1 MQENRLQMVSAEEVI
16 RIYKCLGG
24 HGIQTWL
31 TGGWGID
38 ALLGE
43 QTRPHK
49 DLDVVMLLDDVARTC
64 AILEGLGYTF
74 AYLWPENRPANDRQG
89 VETATAFVLQEPD
102 GREIDIHA
110 FLFDEQGN
118 GIPAWAEAEDFF
130 FKKEDLSG
138 KGVIAG
144 STVQCLT
151 PEMQIRCHLGYAVPE
166 KQLRDLA
173 HLQAKY
179 GVEFPYDQ

>member
-1 MQENRLQMVSAEEVI
+1 MQENCHQMVSAEEVI
-16 RIYKCLGG
+16 RINRCLAE

-31 TGGWGID
+31 MGGWGID

-49 DLDVVMLLDDVARTC
+49 DLDVVMLLDDVIRTN

-74 AYLWPENRPANDRQG
+74 AYLWPENRPAIDRQG
-89 VETATAFVLQEPD
+89 IETATAYVLQDTD

-110 FLFDEQGN
+110 FVFDEQGN
-118 GIPAWAEAEDFF
+118 GIPAWADAVDFI
-130 FKKEDLSG
+130 FKIEDLAG

-144 STVQCLT
+144 FAVQCLT
-151 PEMQIRCHLGYAVPE
+151 PEMQVRCHLGYEVPE
-166 KQLRDLA
+166 KQRHDLA
-173 HLQAKY
+173 RLQATY
-179 GVEFPYDQ
+179 GVELPDGQ